1 MSYQRLLVL
10 QLCCML
16 FACGND
22 EGDDLD
28 RFMRDAANDMHP
40 KIQPLPEVK
49 PYIPLQYNA
58 DGVLVDPFQA
68 RKIKGSGAGS
78 LQPDM
83 SRPKEVLESYP
94 LETLKFVGMIEKTK
108 LKYGLV
114 EVTDKTVQQV
124 RVGNYIGQNFGMVT
138 AITEN
143 GLTIKEIV
151 QDEITGDWVERAASL
166 ELQE

>member
-1 MSYQRLLVL
+1 MSCKSLLML
-10 QLCCML
+10 PLCFML

-28 RFMRDAANDMHP
+28 RFMRDAGNDMHP
-40 KIQPLPEVK
+40 KIEALPEVK

-83 SRPKEVLESYP
+83 NRTKEVLESYP
-94 LETLKFVGMIEKTK
+94 LESLKYVGLIEKAK
-108 LKYGLV
+108 LKYGLI

-138 AITEN
+138 AINEN
-143 GLTIKEIV
+143 SLAIKEIV